1 MVGLSPND
9 NKMDEEEIE
18 YSTEEEVFLPK
29 APPPMR
35 EKESESSVDQHLSL

>member
-29 APPPMR
+29 APLHMR
-35 EKESESSVDQHLSL
+35 EKESESSVDQNLSL